1 MTLVRFR
8 NSECVPNR
16 VDTFGVGQLANLF
29 YNGQG
34 MDSRYGMVPPAN
46 ILETADDFRIEMQ
59 VPGFAKEEIKIR
71 VEDQVLTVSSD
82 VVENEGNQDERFARR
97 EFERASFSRRFR
109 LSNWVDTQNITAKYE
124 QGVLVIQIPKRE
136 EIKSKPIM
144 DITVS

>member
-71 VEDQVLTVSSD
+71 VEDQVLTVSSE

-97 EFERASFSRRFR
+97 NLKGPPSVAGLDSRIGLIHRILQLNTSKEFWSSKFR
-109 LSNWVDTQNITAKYE
+109 KE
-124 QGVLVIQIPKRE
+124 KR
-136 EIKSKPIM
+136 
-144 DITVS
+144 

>member
-1 MTLVRFR
+1 
-8 NSECVPNR
+8 
-16 VDTFGVGQLANLF
+16 
-29 YNGQG
+29 
-34 MDSRYGMVPPAN
+34 
-46 ILETADDFRIEMQ
+46 
-59 VPGFAKEEIKIR
+59 
-71 VEDQVLTVSSD
+71 LTVSSE